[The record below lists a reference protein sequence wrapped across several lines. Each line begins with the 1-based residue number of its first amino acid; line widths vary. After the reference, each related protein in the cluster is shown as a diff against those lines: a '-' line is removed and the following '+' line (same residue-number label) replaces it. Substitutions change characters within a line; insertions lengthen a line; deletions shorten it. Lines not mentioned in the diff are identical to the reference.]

1 MIRENSQKYNYI
13 NQKNYHFWKSYAIFL
28 TKLLSTPKFII
39 FVSSSPLFFDCFI
52 ISFTDFYSYLYL
64 SIKSVIC

>member
-1 MIRENSQKYNYI
+1 MITQNSQKYNYI

-39 FVSSSPLFFDCFI
+39 FV
-52 ISFTDFYSYLYL
+52 
-64 SIKSVIC
+64 